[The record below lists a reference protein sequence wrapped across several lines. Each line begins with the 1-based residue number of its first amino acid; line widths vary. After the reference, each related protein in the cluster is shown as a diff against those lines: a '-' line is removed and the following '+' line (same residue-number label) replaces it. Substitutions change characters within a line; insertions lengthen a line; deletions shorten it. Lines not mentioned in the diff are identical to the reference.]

1 MHSVQLEWKNYQASK
16 FKFPDKIVRLFL
28 KYFLKQ
34 KTSVTELKL
43 GLSSQFR
50 NVQILTNNVQ
60 MLILCLSY
68 FITTVKFFFFLTR
81 LQEYDELSQSRC
93 CHWKNTKQF
102 LSIFFRKNKNLN
114 NKVNSKQS
122 SLKNKNL
129 NLIQFS
135 ELNSSDRMST
145 SDGTSIRTAATRDRH
160 SPILRSPRMPVIR
173 NIPVQQQQQL
183 QNYGQT
189 PSMVDDRYGAHFTI
203 KNTGC

>member
-1 MHSVQLEWKNYQASK
+1 
-16 FKFPDKIVRLFL
+16 
-28 KYFLKQ
+28 
-34 KTSVTELKL
+34 
-43 GLSSQFR
+43 
-50 NVQILTNNVQ
+50 
-60 MLILCLSY
+60 MLLLCLSY
-68 FITTVKFFFFLTR
+68 FITTVKFIFFSNKAARIWWT
-81 LQEYDELSQSRC
+81 LQI
-93 CHWKNTKQF
+93 HNTKQF
-102 LSIFFRKNKNLN
+102 FSIFFRKNKNLN

>member
-1 MHSVQLEWKNYQASK
+1 M
-16 FKFPDKIVRLFL
+16 
-28 KYFLKQ
+28 
-34 KTSVTELKL
+34 
-43 GLSSQFR
+43 LSL
-50 NVQILTNNVQ
+50 N
-60 MLILCLSY
+60 
-68 FITTVKFFFFLTR
+68 
-81 LQEYDELSQSRC
+81 D
-93 CHWKNTKQF
+93 TKQF

-183 QNYGQT
+183 QNYAQT

-203 KNTGC
+203 KNTGFSISK